1 MWKIA
6 GWLVKTIAAGLIVS
20 FLSIWTTGY
29 VVNSYVETLLKQY
42 KIPLD
47 VKPYA
52 MSGVWG
58 GLWGADPEL
67 KQDASGNAA
76 SPKTDESIGGQASSG
91 VSEGGS
97 SSSEQSS
104 VKGGGSSENS
114 STADGSTATGSESG
128 SVENSGSTGG
138 SNAAGSGSGTSGT
151 NDSHAVGGTSGSAE
165 GKADS
170 GEDAPLA
177 VDAYGDIDS
186 GPLTDIGGG
195 TGPKGN
201 SGTTSGNGS
210 SGTQAGEASEDG
222 MAMSTDQLNQAK
234 SNMSE
239 ADKEQL
245 FNMIMKKLP
254 QDAWQRISVLLE
266 NGLTNEEMTEVQQL
280 FAQHLDRS
288 EYDSMM
294 KILKKY

>member
-58 GLWGADPEL
+58 GLWGANPEL
-67 KQDASGNAA
+67 KQDAKQNAA
-76 SPKTDESIGGQASSG
+76 SPKTEDSSG
-91 VSEGGS
+91 VSGSGSSKAGESSVTGGS
-97 SSSEQSS
+97 SSENSGAADGSIVTGRES
-104 VKGGGSSENS
+104 GSSEN
-114 STADGSTATGSESG
+114 T
-128 SVENSGSTGG
+128 GSTGG
-138 SNAAGSGSGTSGT
+138 STAAGSGSGTSGT
-151 NDSHAVGGTSGSAE
+151 DGSPATGGTSGSAE
-165 GKADS
+165 DKADS
-170 GEDAPLA
+170 GKEAPLA

-201 SGTTSGNGS
+201 SGATSGNGS

-245 FNMIMKKLP
+245 FNLIMKKLP